1 MGDQSL
7 CSLPEDNEHEN
18 PRRTPHVLPDEWE
31 HKIHSK
37 EPPQEPSIRD
47 RLAPESIP
55 YKSEQVHRPLFQTST
70 LPISQSMSR
79 DPSTSTHDTVEQNAD
94 EVEVPKAETVS
105 AETVSKV
112 SEIRPQ
118 VVEPVSD
125 MCGGRIMVG
134 IQGGPNGELPVPQQ
148 SKYRLVRLLSQVIPK
163 TRRPTHNTKLNE
175 FSGGAPISW
184 ASEPIGGPWIDQEH
198 QVFSNFEMWP

>member
-1 MGDQSL
+1 MEDQSL
-7 CSLPEDNEHEN
+7 CPLQEDNERRN
-18 PRRTPHVLPDEWE
+18 PKRTPHVLLDEWE

-47 RLAPESIP
+47 HLRPKIIS
-55 YKSEQVHRPLFQTST
+55 YNNEQVHRPLLQTST
-70 LPISQSMSR
+70 LPISQPMSH
-79 DPSTSTHDTVEQNAD
+79 DPSTSTHDTVEQNTD
-94 EVEVPKAETVS
+94 EVEIPK

-112 SEIRPQ
+112 SEIKPQ

-125 MCGGRIMVG
+125 MCGGRIVVG

-163 TRRPTHNTKLNE
+163 TRPPKHNTKLNE
-175 FSGGAPISW
+175 SSGDAPISW
-184 ASEPIGGPWIDQEH
+184 AFEPIGGPWTDQEH
-198 QVFSNFEMWP
+198 QMFLNFEMWP